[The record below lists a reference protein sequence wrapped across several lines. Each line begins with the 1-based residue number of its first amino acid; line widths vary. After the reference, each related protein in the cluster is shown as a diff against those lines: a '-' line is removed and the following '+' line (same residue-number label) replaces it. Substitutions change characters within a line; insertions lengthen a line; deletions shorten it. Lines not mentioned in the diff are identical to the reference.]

1 MAKKTDQKTQ
11 SQNVH
16 KHPIE
21 VQAYSMDLCSMEK
34 MEESQCN
41 HPDDH
46 YLQQWALLHLL
57 YVLILVTTNVNCL
70 LLHF

>member
-46 YLQQWALLHLL
+46 YLQQ
-57 YVLILVTTNVNCL
+57 
-70 LLHF
+70 